1 MAGRI
6 QARHKESSIIDD
18 LIRSKKLF
26 QASSFAGYADSIA
39 AGNIPGN
46 TFNDIVLLLV
56 LTAVLGLVTMR
67 MRQPLIIGFIIVG
80 IMAGPSGFNWP
91 AATGEINLLAELGLS
106 LLLFVVGLRL
116 DLRLIRSIGKVA
128 AIAGIGQVALTAGF
142 GYLISIAL
150 GMSGLTAMY
159 SAIAMAF
166 SSTIIIVKLLS
177 DKKETDSLH
186 GRITVGI
193 LIIQDI
199 LVVLAMIL
207 ITAFSGKTDGGNLGM
222 QMLMIIGKGAGL
234 IIGLAIL
241 MYYLIPRLFA
251 SLAKSPELLVLS
263 SVAWAFALA
272 YVSESLGFSKEVGAF
287 LAGVALA
294 STEYREIIGARLVSL
309 RDFLLL
315 FFFVNLG
322 MDLDLG
328 ALNKQIWKAIPL
340 SLFVLIAKP
349 LITSLILSAMG
360 YRKRTSFLS
369 GIMLAQ
375 ISEFSLILLALGYRL
390 KHINEEAIG
399 LITLSGI
406 ITIGISSYLI
416 LYANDIYEYL
426 SPRLRR
432 FDRGKRHKDQ
442 EMDADLM
449 KMGKVDI
456 IFFGLGRYGTGIA
469 KSLINDGWSLLVVDF
484 DPQVVKE
491 WNAKGGNA
499 LFGDAEDQEFPSMLP
514 IATTDWVIS
523 AISIYDINA
532 SLIRSLKHHGYKGN
546 IAVTAYDSS
555 EIEQLRDIGADV
567 VFQPYADAA
576 LEAADSWI
584 TADKLVRR
592 NKMDAKISNLNEH
605 YIVCGYGRMGQQ
617 IVRDFDHHGIPYVV
631 VESNKEQFPKLI
643 ANNILYV
650 EGTASDDDVL
660 LAAGIERAKGLIAVN
675 ATDEDNVFIVLS
687 ARGLN
692 PALFIVARSIL
703 QENEDKLRRAGANRV
718 MSPYILGGNRM
729 ALAVLRPEAIEL
741 FGLQINGN
749 QIQIEIADISL
760 PEVSCVLSKTIADS
774 GLHQIPGIALVAV
787 RHPDGRLAVNPTPEY
802 ELKCGDEIIITG
814 TISQID
820 EVKKLIAQ
828 QV

>member
-1 MAGRI
+1 MFYTFNFTGYINSISTAN
-6 QARHKESSIIDD
+6 KSS
-18 LIRSKKLF
+18 S
-26 QASSFAGYADSIA
+26 
-39 AGNIPGN
+39 

-56 LTAVLGLVTMR
+56 LAAIFGLVAMR

-80 IMAGPSGFNWP
+80 IMAGPSVFNWP
-91 AATGEINLLAELGLS
+91 AATGEITLLAELGLS
-106 LLLFVVGLRL
+106 LLLFVVGLKL

-128 AIAGIGQVALTAGF
+128 AIAGIGQVVLTAGF
-142 GYLISIAL
+142 GYLISIWL
-150 GMSGLTAMY
+150 GMTGIMAMY

-199 LVVLAMIL
+199 VVVLVMIL
-207 ITAFSGKTDGGNLGM
+207 ITAFSGEVDGGNLGM
-222 QMLMIIGKGAGL
+222 QMLLIIGKGTGL
-234 IIGLAIL
+234 IVGLAIL
-241 MYYLIPRLFA
+241 MYYVIPRLFA
-251 SLAKSPELLVLS
+251 SLAKSPELLVLA
-263 SVAWAFALA
+263 SVAWAFSMA
-272 YVSESLGFSKEVGAF
+272 YISELLGFSKEVGAF

-294 STEYREIIGARLVSL
+294 STAYREIIGARLVSL

-322 MDLDLG
+322 MSLNLG
-328 ALNKQIWKAIPL
+328 ALQQQIWKAIPL

-349 LITSLILSAMG
+349 LITSIILSLMG

-375 ISEFSLILLALGYRL
+375 ISEFSLILVALGYQL
-390 KHINEEAIG
+390 KHINEATVS

-416 LYANDIYEYL
+416 LYANEIFQYF
-426 SPRLRR
+426 SPRLKR
-432 FDRGKRHKDQ
+432 FERGKRHKDQ

-456 IFFGLGRYGTGIA
+456 IFFGLGRYGTVIA
-469 KSLINDGWSLLVVDF
+469 ESLIKDGYSLLAIDF
-484 DPQVVKE
+484 DPQVVEE
-491 WNAKGGNA
+491 WNVKGGTA

-514 IATTDWVIS
+514 IATTNWIIS

-532 SLIRSLKHHGYKGN
+532 SLIKSLKHHGYNGN
-546 IAVTAYDSS
+546 IAVTAYDST
-555 EIEQLRDIGADV
+555 EVEALQNIGADV

-576 LEAADSWI
+576 LEAADAWI
-584 TADKLVRR
+584 SADNLVRR
-592 NKMDAKISNLNEH
+592 KKMDAKISKLNEH

-617 IVRDFDHHGIPYVV
+617 IVRDFNHHKIPYVV
-631 VESNKEQFPKLI
+631 VESNKEQLPKLI

-650 EGTASDDDVL
+650 EGNASDDDVL

-692 PALFIVARSIL
+692 PSLFIVARSIM

-760 PEVSCVLSKTIADS
+760 PDVSCVLSKTIADS

-802 ELKCGDEIIITG
+802 ELQCGDEIIITG

>member
-1 MAGRI
+1 MFHLFNFTGFI
-6 QARHKESSIIDD
+6 NNISTII
-18 LIRSKKLF
+18 KT
-26 QASSFAGYADSIA
+26 
-39 AGNIPGN
+39 GN
-46 TFNDIVLLLV
+46 TFNDIVLVLV
-56 LTAVLGLVTMR
+56 LAAIFGLIAMR
-67 MRQPLIIGFIIVG
+67 MKQPLIIGFIIVG
-80 IMAGPSGFNWP
+80 IMAGPSVFNWP

-106 LLLFVVGLRL
+106 LLLFVVGLKL

-128 AIAGIGQVALTAGF
+128 AIAGIGQVVLTAGF
-142 GYLISIAL
+142 GYLISIWL
-150 GMSGLTAMY
+150 GMTGVMAIY

-199 LVVLAMIL
+199 LVVLVMIV
-207 ITAFSGKTDGGNLGM
+207 ITAFSGGTDSGNLGM
-222 QMLMIIGKGAGL
+222 QMVLIIGKGAGL

-241 MYYLIPRLFA
+241 MYYIIPRLFA
-251 SLAKSPELLVLS
+251 SLARSPELLVLA
-263 SVAWAFALA
+263 SVAWAFSMA
-272 YVSESLGFSKEVGAF
+272 YISESLGFSKEVGAF

-309 RDFLLL
+309 RDFMLL

-322 MDLDLG
+322 MGLKLG
-328 ALNKQIWKAIPL
+328 ALQEQIWKAIPL
-340 SLFVLIAKP
+340 SLFVLTAKP
-349 LITSLILSAMG
+349 LITSLILSIMG

-375 ISEFSLILLALGYRL
+375 ISEFSLILVALGYRL
-390 KHINEEAIG
+390 KHIDEATVS

-416 LYANDIYEYL
+416 LYANDIYQYL
-426 SPRLRR
+426 SPRLKR
-432 FDRGKRHKDQ
+432 FEHGKRHKDQ
-442 EMDADLM
+442 EMDTDLL
-449 KMGKVDI
+449 KMGLIDI
-456 IFFGLGRYGTGIA
+456 IFFGLGRYGSTIA
-469 KSLINDGWSLLVVDF
+469 ESLIEKGYSVLAVDF
-484 DPQVVKE
+484 DPQVVKD
-491 WNAKGGNA
+491 WNAKGGTA

-514 IATTDWVIS
+514 IATTNWIIS
-523 AISIYDINA
+523 AISIYDINI
-532 SLIRSLKHHGYKGN
+532 SLIKSLKHHKYKGN
-546 IAVTAYDSS
+546 VAVTAYDSVDADG
-555 EIEQLRDIGADV
+555 LREIGADV
-567 VFQPYADAA
+567 VFLPYADAA

-584 TADKLVRR
+584 EADNFVRR
-592 NKMDAKISNLNEH
+592 KKMDGKISKLNEH

-617 IVRDFDHHGIPYVV
+617 IIRDFNHHEIPYVV
-631 VESNKEQFPKLI
+631 VESNNDQLPKLI
-643 ANNILYV
+643 ANNILFV
-650 EGTASDDDVL
+650 EGNASDDDVL

-675 ATDEDNVFIVLS
+675 ATDEDNVFIVLT

-692 PALFIVARSIL
+692 PSLFIVARSIL

-741 FGLQINGN
+741 FGLQIDGT

-760 PEVSCVLSKTIADS
+760 PDVSCVLSKTIADS
-774 GLHQIPGIALVAV
+774 GLHQIPGIALVAL
-787 RHPDGRLAVNPTPEY
+787 RHEDGSMLVNPTPEY
-802 ELKCGDEIIITG
+802 ELKCGDQIIITG

-828 QV
+828 Q